1 MTRIIMT
8 GNICWNI
15 MYMKD
20 KKSILTKKI
29 ILLFTVLAGTVLAC
43 ACSLKGG
50 GGAQDPGTPGYV
62 QTGFVP
68 AVAGNYDS
76 TDTAVV
82 VKKDTEASKIT
93 FLNIELGKCYTLDYD
108 GATSYS
114 DKYGQGIA
122 LAQVD
127 VGEVVDVTFMH
138 SRKRLNS
145 LKISPDGF
153 AIKGMTDFVT
163 ETGGRN
169 ITINGERYSVAPKA
183 AVILPE
189 GMGDLMD
196 INSADTVRV
205 SGIGHTIYGIALER
219 GHGYLRLENTTAF
232 EGGWLEVGS
241 DIICQIS
248 RDMLIAVPEGT
259 YQVRVSKDGVTG
271 EESVSVAVG
280 AEASLDLS
288 KYQAEALYGGIIFTV
303 SPQTVNVYIDGE
315 KVDISEEIEL
325 SYGLHQMVATAKGY
339 ETVSRYIR
347 VAEEHAVLN
356 ISLEKTDSVSAS
368 SAAPSPSPTQGTAS
382 GNSVSQGSV
391 SGGSI
396 SGNAVSGNSVSGN
409 VPPMPTIPPIPDPA
423 IEKPEKDISPSDH
436 PIDAA
441 TPGKYRVMIEEPKG
455 AEVYKDG
462 TYIGMAPVSFDKSKG
477 TYIIT
482 LRKNGCQTRSY
493 TISVDDE
500 KKDVTYSF
508 SDLLPLN

>member
-1 MTRIIMT
+1 ML
-8 GNICWNI
+8 N
-15 MYMKD
+15 KD
-20 KKSILTKKI
+20 KKHIFIKRIRLILTA
-29 ILLFTVLAGTVLAC
+29 LAVMMLAC
-43 ACSLKGG
+43 ACTFGG
-50 GGAQDPGTPGYV
+50 GGDVQDPGVPGYV

-82 VKKDTEASKIT
+82 VRKDTEASRIT

-108 GATSYS
+108 GATSYA

-145 LKISPDGF
+145 LQVSAEGF
-153 AIKGMTDFVT
+153 AIKGMTGFVT

-169 ITINGERYSVAPKA
+169 ININGERYSVAPKA
-183 AVILPE
+183 AVILPD

-219 GHGYLRLENTTAF
+219 GHGYLRLENTSAF
-232 EGGWLEVGS
+232 EGGWLEVGD
-241 DIICQIS
+241 DIISQIS
-248 RDMLIAVPEGT
+248 KDMLIAVPEGT
-259 YQVRVSKDGVTG
+259 YLVRVSKDGVTG
-271 EESVSVAVG
+271 EEAMTVAVG
-280 AEASLDLS
+280 AEATMDLS

-356 ISLEKTDSVSAS
+356 ISLEKDDSVSAS
-368 SAAPSPSPTQGTAS
+368 SAVPSPTPAPSPGTAS
-382 GNSVSQGSV
+382 GNSVS
-391 SGGSI
+391 GGSI
-396 SGNAVSGNSVSGN
+396 SDNSVSGN
-409 VPPMPTIPPIPDPA
+409 EVSGNKATMHTMPTIPPLPDPVK
-423 IEKPEKDISPSDH
+423 EKPDTDISPSEH
-436 PIDAA
+436 PIDVA

-508 SDLLPLN
+508 SELLPLN